1 MDKSDLKKKIVPA
14 VGGIAAGLLTL
25 TILKTIATKLRSS
38 NKQVSHYWHEIV
50 FRCVIYTKLIYQA
63 TERKVA
69 VFHGDQGKVFEVGS
83 DFQHFLDRVAN
94 HFKLGSVVVSA
105 LY

>member
-38 NKQVSHYWHEIV
+38 NKQ
-50 FRCVIYTKLIYQA
+50 A

-69 VFHGDQGKVFEVGS
+69 VFHGDQGKVFQVGS